1 MSLGISKLTREH
13 TQEIWTMKENNES
26 KRHLVSELA
35 ELRQRVG
42 ELERLEAERK
52 RAEKVLRES
61 QEKLQRIFESAGDGI
76 AITDLRGTIIEAN
89 DSLAKIHGFD
99 CKDDIVGKSV
109 PELLPQHEIER
120 AMVSMQKALEQDS
133 VTVEEY
139 SMLKADGSEF
149 PVELN
154 AKVLKDA
161 SGNRV
166 GLVSILRD
174 ITERKRAEEE
184 IQRAWAELDQ
194 IFETAADGMRVV
206 DKDFNVLRVN
216 QTFCDLSGVNREDAL
231 DMKCYEVLGGRLC
244 HTPEC
249 PLTKIM
255 ASAEGVEKEEE
266 MQRADGTTVP
276 CIVTATL
283 FRHPDGKVIGIV
295 EDFKDI
301 TERKQAEE
309 ELELRA
315 RLLDSATDSILVSDL
330 DGNLLYVNEEC
341 CRSRGYSKE
350 EMLGMNIKE
359 LNALGY
365 AERTKSWIQELM
377 QKGEITIENAHLCKD
392 GSVIPLEARIRV
404 VEVDGKKLLIS
415 AARDITERK
424 RREDALRKR
433 VKELTCLYS
442 VNHDLQKGLAIEELC
457 RRIVQYLVPAMQF
470 PEIAVVVIELDG
482 SRYTSKGYT
491 EGLSHGLHSEIRI
504 GKKGFGRLSVYYTKD
519 KPFLI
524 PEEQNLLNTVGEDL
538 GLWIEQQ
545 RAEEALKKSE
555 EKYRDLFENA
565 SDLIQ
570 SIKPDGSFAY
580 VNRAWRETLGYSE
593 GEIPNLSFRDVIHPD
608 SLAHCE
614 EVFQRVLKGEIV
626 LGVTATF
633 VTKGGRPTEVEGN
646 VNCSFEKGIP
656 VASRGIFRDITKRK
670 KMEEELRQTI
680 KMKSEFYSHV
690 SHELRNPLNFI
701 LGYAQ
706 LLSMEENLNDVQK
719 RFVDNILAGGER
731 LVPLIEDFFELSKL
745 DSGHITLKRESQPLK
760 PLLSLVDQ
768 DHRLAAQAKGI
779 QLTFH
784 DEDVVDDEAILD
796 AVKFRQAMD
805 NLVGNAIKYTPKGG
819 KVSVTLTKG
828 ANQFAIRIA
837 DTGVGI
843 APKDHGRIF
852 QEFIRVE
859 NNESSDKDMIAG
871 TGLGLPIAKRIIN
884 LHGGRINL
892 QSELGKGATF
902 TVTIPAGGEDDKNT
916 GR

>member
-1 MSLGISKLTREH
+1 MMQRMGDMDETRRLHERISELEQLNTELRSSEERLKILFEYAPDGCYLSDLKGTLIHGNKAAEEITGYRREELIGKSFLKLKLLSTEQMPRAAALLAKNALGKSTGPDEFTLNRKDGSTVPVEIRTYPVRIGGQRLTLGIARD
-13 TQEIWTMKENNES
+13 
-26 KRHLVSELA
+26 VSA
-35 ELRQRVG
+35 
-42 ELERLEAERK
+42 
-52 RAEKVLRES
+52 
-61 QEKLQRIFESAGDGI
+61 
-76 AITDLRGTIIEAN
+76 
-89 DSLAKIHGFD
+89 
-99 CKDDIVGKSV
+99 
-109 PELLPQHEIER
+109 
-120 AMVSMQKALEQDS
+120 
-133 VTVEEY
+133 
-139 SMLKADGSEF
+139 
-149 PVELN
+149 
-154 AKVLKDA
+154 
-161 SGNRV
+161 
-166 GLVSILRD
+166 
-174 ITERKRAEEE
+174 
-184 IQRAWAELDQ
+184 
-194 IFETAADGMRVV
+194 
-206 DKDFNVLRVN
+206 
-216 QTFCDLSGVNREDAL
+216 
-231 DMKCYEVLGGRLC
+231 
-244 HTPEC
+244 
-249 PLTKIM
+249 
-255 ASAEGVEKEEE
+255 
-266 MQRADGTTVP
+266 
-276 CIVTATL
+276 
-283 FRHPDGKVIGIV
+283 
-295 EDFKDI
+295 
-301 TERKQAEE
+301 RKQAENV
-309 ELELRA
+309 LR
-315 RLLDSATDSILVSDL
+315 
-330 DGNLLYVNEEC
+330 E
-341 CRSRGYSKE
+341 
-350 EMLGMNIKE
+350 
-359 LNALGY
+359 
-365 AERTKSWIQELM
+365 
-377 QKGEITIENAHLCKD
+377 
-392 GSVIPLEARIRV
+392 
-404 VEVDGKKLLIS
+404 
-415 AARDITERK
+415 
-424 RREDALRKR
+424 R

-504 GKKGFGRLSVYYTKD
+504 GKKGFGRLSAYYTKD

-524 PEEQNLLNTVGEDL
+524 PEEQNLLNTIGEDL

-545 RAEEALKKSE
+545 QAEEALKKSE

-570 SIKPDGSFAY
+570 SVKPDGSFAY
-580 VNRAWRETLGYSE
+580 VNRAWRETVGYSE
-593 GEIPNLSFRDVIHPD
+593 GEIPNLSLRDVIHPD

-614 EVFQRVLKGEIV
+614 EVIQRVLKGEIV

-633 VTKGGRPTEVEGN
+633 VTKDGRPIEVEGN
-646 VNCSFEKGIP
+646 INCRFEKGIP

-719 RFVDNILAGGER
+719 RFVENILAGGER

-768 DHRLAAQAKGI
+768 DHQLAAQAKGI

-784 DEDVVDDEAILD
+784 DEGTVDDEAILD

-805 NLVGNAIKYTPKGG
+805 NLVGNAIKYTPEGG

-843 APKDHGRIF
+843 APEDHDRIF
-852 QEFIRVE
+852 HEFVRVE
-859 NNESSDKDMIAG
+859 NDERTGKELVPG

-884 LHGGRINL
+884 LHGGKISL
-892 QSELGKGATF
+892 QSELGKGTTF

-916 GR
+916 GRRE